1 MKLTKKLLAGLL
13 TAIALHTQAG
23 TITMTNDTTLKFAS
37 HNLNIQVYSAS
48 DVYLVYAGTPHTL
61 AKGTLA
67 AAKTERD
74 NNRYPNFK
82 SGTYPTF
89 AGLVEVK
96 WRAADGSQLQTTLD
110 FDQIFKD
117 RKVLHQDD
125 ASRIYK
131 NDPTYGDPTL
141 IVEVNDRTLNVYMF
155 VTLRLEKG
163 ADIEHHEWRTLAY
176 SNTY

>member
-1 MKLTKKLLAGLL
+1 MKLTKKFIAGLL
-13 TAIALHTQAG
+13 TAIAMQTQAG
-23 TITMTNDTTLKFAS
+23 NNTMNNDNTLKFS
-37 HNLNIQVYSAS
+37 QHDLNIQVYSAS

-61 AKGTLA
+61 AKGSLA

-89 AGLVEVK
+89 AGPVEVK
-96 WRAADGSQLQTTLD
+96 WTAADGSKLHASLD
-110 FDQIFKD
+110 FDQIFKE

-125 ASRIYK
+125 ASRLYK
-131 NDPTYGDPTL
+131 NDPTDGDPTI
-141 IVEVNDRTLNVYMF
+141 IVEVNDRSLNVYMF

-163 ADIEHHEWRTLAY
+163 ADIEHHEWRTLAF
-176 SNTY
+176 SKTY